1 LPTSLLG
8 GLKQSR
14 LPAFP
19 PLGKFFFLSIITNDK
34 YLSHSNC
41 ITLSIFVK
49 FSEISIMPSNS
60 PHWC

>member
-1 LPTSLLG
+1 
-8 GLKQSR
+8 
-14 LPAFP
+14 LPAFT
-19 PLGKFFFLSIITNDK
+19 PLGKFFFLSFFSIITNDK